1 MKLIIDDGNI
11 ENIKEIYEYF
21 EVDGVTTNPS
31 ILAKQG
37 KNPKN
42 VLKEIREFIKD
53 DELHIQVLSNKASD
67 IEKEARIIVKE
78 FGENTFIKI
87 PSNKEGFKAMRNLVK
102 EGINV
107 TATAIYSPMQAF
119 LAMKAGAKYVAP
131 YVNRI
136 DNLGYDGLYT
146 VKKIQ
151 NIIDTNGFDTEIL
164 AASFKNS
171 NQALSL
177 IEYGIGALTCSADV
191 IRKFVDDRNVDKAVD
206 DFAKDFEK
214 LNNIKKTM
222 IDYLS

>member
-11 ENIKEIYEYF
+11 ENIKEMYEYF
-21 EVDGVTTNPS
+21 AVDGVTTNPS

-37 KNPKN
+37 KNPKE
-42 VLKEIREFIKD
+42 VLKEIRDFIKN
-53 DELHIQVLSNKASD
+53 DELHIQALSKSAED
-67 IEKEARIIVKE
+67 IEKEARLITKE
-78 FGENTFIKI
+78 YGENTFVKI
-87 PSNKEGFKAMRNLVK
+87 PSNKEGFKAMKNLTKV
-102 EGINV
+102 GINV

-151 NIIDTNGFDTEIL
+151 NIIDTNGFPCEIL

-214 LNNIKKTM
+214 LDNSKKTM

>member
-214 LNNIKKTM
+214 LDNIKKTM